1 MVTRFKFQ
9 SAKSARAALGQLTQI
24 CRIFLPTDTQLQAN
38 PTSPEKEM

>member
-9 SAKSARAALGQLTQI
+9 SAKSARALGQLTQI